1 MANIQSLDN
10 RQVEYFSQSIP
21 AIGTRGSSDPAHLRA
36 GDIVQALF
44 NLGGNVVTYTTNATA
59 NTQDTVAH
67 GLPYTPRG
75 YLVINKSEAVDLYD
89 GGTTWTSTDIYLKAT
104 VASVDVTMIVF

>member
-10 RQVEYFSQSIP
+10 RQVEYFTQSVP
-21 AIGTRGSSDPAHLRA
+21 ALGTRGSEDPTHLRA

-59 NTQDTVAH
+59 NTQDVVAH
-67 GLPYTPRG
+67 GLPYAPRG
-75 YLVINKSEAVDLYD
+75 FLVINKSEAVDLYD
-89 GGTTWTSTDIYLKAT
+89 GGTAWTATNIYLKAT
-104 VASVDVTMIVF
+104 VASANVTLIVF